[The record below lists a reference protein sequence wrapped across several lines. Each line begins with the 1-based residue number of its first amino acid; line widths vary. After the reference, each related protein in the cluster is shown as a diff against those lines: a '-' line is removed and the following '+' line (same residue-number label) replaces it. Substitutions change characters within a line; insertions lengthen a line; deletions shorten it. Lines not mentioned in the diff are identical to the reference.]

1 VNEPSAA
8 LVDAFAPAY
17 RVERELGR
25 GATARVYLAEDVKHQ
40 RRVAIKVLRE
50 EIAESIGTERFLQ
63 EIMVAAGLSHPHI
76 VPLLDSGKREG
87 ALYYVMPA
95 IEGETLRERL
105 TRESPMAIADA
116 LRITS
121 QIADALSY
129 SHSRGI
135 IHRDVKPENV
145 LIARSGH
152 ALVLDFGIARAIR
165 DAETDRMTQ
174 TGFSLGTPA
183 YMSPEQA
190 SGERDVD
197 ARTDQYSLAMMCYE
211 MLTGTTPF
219 SAPSLELSLR
229 RRFTER
235 APSVRAV
242 RPEVGQEQDEA
253 LQRAMAT
260 APEDRYATIAE
271 FVPMLLRA
279 RNEQLTTG
287 QVARRAP
294 VVAVLP
300 LTNISSDPEN
310 QFLAD
315 GIAEEILGALAQ
327 LKALR
332 VVGRSS
338 SFAFR
343 GDNVD
348 VRKIAEQLHATH
360 VLSGSMRRSGAK
372 LRVSA
377 QLVTTADGQVVWSD
391 RYDRELVD
399 VFAIQDEIA
408 AAVSSALRLVLVPST
423 TRPAHTPNLKA
434 HELFLQARAL
444 YLLGPARYAEA
455 KALIDRGMAMD
466 PESIAGRSLLAGFLA
481 NTGIFGMVAP
491 RDAFPAAKAMA
502 NQVLVDGPNAFALYV
517 LGLSAWL
524 YDWDTR
530 QARRLFEESL
540 LLSDRARALYAT
552 LLVFTGETERALQE
566 MAAALTEDPF
576 DANNRQQHVDVLW
589 YARRMDD
596 ALAEAMRLRELF
608 PESSHVHF
616 QLAKILFATGK
627 AEEALPWAERA
638 AAGRHPN
645 GTASLVEILAALGRR
660 GEAQAILDAALAR
673 SAAAFVSPANLARMC
688 FALGEKDQAFV
699 QLDRAA
705 ETRDSLF
712 VVLGKDPLFDSFRSD
727 ARFEAYV
734 RKVVY

>member
-1 VNEPSAA
+1 MSGIPAS
-8 LVDAFAPAY
+8 LVDSFAPTY

-25 GATARVYLAEDVKHQ
+25 GATAKVYLAEDVKHQ

-76 VPLLDSGKREG
+76 VPLLDSGDRAG

-105 TRESPMAIADA
+105 TRESPLPIADA

-129 SHSRGI
+129 SHSCGI

-152 ALVLDFGIARAIR
+152 AMVLDFGIARAIR
-165 DAETDRMTQ
+165 DAGSDRMTQ

-197 ARTDQYSLAMMCYE
+197 ARSDQYSLAMMCYE

-219 SAPSLELSLR
+219 HAPSLELSLR

-235 APSVRAV
+235 APSVRAA

-253 LQRAMAT
+253 LQRAMST
-260 APEDRYATIAE
+260 APEDRFATVAE
-271 FVPMLLRA
+271 FIPSLLRS
-279 RNEQLTTG
+279 RNEIITTG
-287 QVARRAP
+287 QIAKRPP

-348 VRKIAEQLHATH
+348 VKKIAEQLHATH
-360 VLSGSMRRSGAK
+360 VLSGSMRRSGSK

-391 RYDRELVD
+391 RFDRELVD

-408 AAVSSALRLVLVPST
+408 ASVSAALRLVLVPST

-434 HELFLQARAL
+434 HELFLRARAL
-444 YLLGPARYAEA
+444 YLLGPAQYAEA
-455 KALIDRGMAMD
+455 KELIERGLAMD

-481 NTGIFGMVAP
+481 NTGIFGIAAP
-491 RDAFPAAKAMA
+491 RDAFPKAKGMA
-502 NQVLVDGPNAFALYV
+502 NQVLEDGPNAFATYV
-517 LGLSAWL
+517 LGLAAWL

-530 QARRLFEESL
+530 LARRLWEESL
-540 LLSDRARALYAT
+540 QLSGRARALYAT
-552 LLVFTGETERALQE
+552 LLMFSGETERALQE
-566 MAAALTEDPF
+566 MAVALTEDPL
-576 DANNRQQHVDVLW
+576 DVNNRQQYVDVLW

-596 ALAEAMRLRELF
+596 ALAEAQRLQEMF

-616 QLAKILFATGK
+616 QLAKILLATGN
-627 AEEALPWAERA
+627 AEEALPWARHS

-645 GTASLVEILAALGRR
+645 GTASLVEILAALGKHA
-660 GEAQAILDAALAR
+660 EARTILDAALAR
-673 SAAAFVSPANLARMC
+673 SATAFVSPTNVARMH
-688 FALGEKDQAFV
+688 FALGEKDQAFA
-699 QLDRAA
+699 QLERAA
-705 ETRDSLF
+705 EARDALF
-712 VVLGKDPLFDSFRSD
+712 VTLGKDPLFDAFRTD
-727 ARFEAYV
+727 ARFDGFV
-734 RKVVY
+734 RRVVY

>member
-1 VNEPSAA
+1 VSEPTSS
-8 LVDAFAPAY
+8 LVELFAPTY

-25 GATARVYLAEDVKHQ
+25 GATAKVYLAEDVKHQ

-50 EIAESIGTERFLQ
+50 EIAESLGTERFLQ

-76 VPLLDSGKREG
+76 VPLLDSGERAG

-105 TRESPMAIADA
+105 TRENPMPIADA
-116 LRITS
+116 LRITA

-129 SHSRGI
+129 SHLRGI

-165 DAETDRMTQ
+165 DAGSDRMTQ

-197 ARTDQYSLAMMCYE
+197 ARSDQYSLAMMCYE

-229 RRFTER
+229 KRFTER
-235 APSVRAV
+235 APSVRAL
-242 RPEVGQEQDEA
+242 RPDVAQEQDEA
-253 LQRAMAT
+253 LQRAMST

-271 FVPMLLRA
+271 FVPMLLRS

-287 QVARRAP
+287 QVAKRVP
-294 VVAVLP
+294 VIAVLP
-300 LTNISSDPEN
+300 FTNASSDPEN

-327 LKALR
+327 LKSLR

-343 GDNVD
+343 GDSVD
-348 VRKIAEQLHATH
+348 VRKIADQLHATH
-360 VLSGSMRRSGAK
+360 VLSGSMRRAGTK

-377 QLVTTADGQVVWSD
+377 QLVTTADGQIAWSE

-408 AAVSSALRLVLVPST
+408 AAVSAALRLVLVPST
-423 TRPAHTPNLKA
+423 TRPMHTPNLKA
-434 HELFLQARAL
+434 HELFLQARSV
-444 YLLGPARYAEA
+444 YLLGPQKYAEA
-455 KALIDRGMAMD
+455 KELIERGMSMD

-481 NTGIFGMVAP
+481 NTGIFGMSAP
-491 RDAFPAAKAMA
+491 HDAFPKAKAIA
-502 NQVLVDGPNAFALYV
+502 NQVLEDGPNAFAMYV
-517 LGLSAWL
+517 LGLAAWL

-530 QARRLFEESL
+530 LARRLWEESL
-540 LLSDRARALYAT
+540 QLNGRARALHAT
-552 LLVFTGETERALQE
+552 LLVFCGETELAVRE
-566 MAAALTEDPF
+566 IGAALIEDPF
-576 DANNRQQHVDVLW
+576 DVNNRQQHVEVYW
-589 YARRMDD
+589 YARRMDQ
-596 ALAEAMRLRELF
+596 ALAEANRLQELYAD
-608 PESSHVHF
+608 SSHVHF
-616 QLAKILFATGK
+616 QLAKILLATGK
-627 AEEALPWAERA
+627 AEEALPWAQRS
-638 AAGRHPN
+638 AAGHHPN
-645 GTASLVEILAALGRR
+645 GTASLVEVLATLGRTDEASAILAAS
-660 GEAQAILDAALAR
+660 LAR
-673 SAAAFVSPANLARMC
+673 SEKSFVSPTNLGRMH
-688 FALGEKDQAFV
+688 FALGEKDAAFA
-699 QLDRAA
+699 QLDRAVDA
-705 ETRDSLF
+705 RDPLF
-712 VVLGKDPLFDSFRSD
+712 VTLGKDPLFDAWRGE
-727 ARFEAYV
+727 ARFESYV
-734 RKVVY
+734 RRVTY

>member
-1 VNEPSAA
+1 VSEPSASI
-8 LVDAFAPAY
+8 VEMFAPAY

-25 GATARVYLAEDVKHQ
+25 GATAKVYLAEDVKHQ

-50 EIAESIGTERFLQ
+50 EIAESLGTERFLQ
-63 EIMVAAGLSHPHI
+63 EIVVAAGLSHPHI
-76 VPLLDSGKREG
+76 VPLLDSGERAG

-116 LRITS
+116 LRITA
-121 QIADALSY
+121 QIADALSF

-165 DAETDRMTQ
+165 DAGSDRMTQ

-197 ARTDQYSLAMMCYE
+197 PRTDQYSLAMMCYE
-211 MLTGTTPF
+211 MLTGSTPF

-229 RRFTER
+229 KRFTER
-235 APSVRAV
+235 APSVRAL
-242 RPEVGQEQDEA
+242 RPEVGDEQDAA

-271 FVPMLLRA
+271 FIPMLLRA

-287 QVARRAP
+287 QIAKRVP
-294 VVAVLP
+294 VIAVLP
-300 LTNISSDPEN
+300 FTNASSDPEN

-327 LKALR
+327 LKSLR

-343 GDNVD
+343 GDSVD
-348 VRKIAEQLHATH
+348 VKKIAEQLHASH
-360 VLSGSMRRSGAK
+360 ILSGTMRRAGSK

-377 QLVTTADGQVVWSD
+377 QLVTTADGQIVWSE
-391 RYDRELVD
+391 RFDRELVD

-408 AAVSSALRLVLVPST
+408 ASVSAALRLVLIPAT

-434 HELFLQARAL
+434 HELFLRARSV
-444 YLLGPARYAEA
+444 YLLGPQKYGEA
-455 KALIDRGMAMD
+455 KELIERGLSMD

-481 NTGIFGMVAP
+481 NTGIFGITAP
-491 RDAFPAAKAMA
+491 HDAFPKAKAIA
-502 NQVLVDGPNAFALYV
+502 NQVLEDGPNAFATYV
-517 LGLSAWL
+517 LGLAAWL

-530 QARRLFEESL
+530 LARRLWEESL
-540 LLSDRARALYAT
+540 QLNGRARALYAT
-552 LLVFTGETERALQE
+552 LLVFCGETDRALHE
-566 MAAALTEDPF
+566 IAAALIEDPF
-576 DANNRQQHVDVLW
+576 DVNNRQQHVEVYW
-589 YARRMDD
+589 YSRRMDQ
-596 ALAEAMRLRELF
+596 ALVEAHRLQELY
-608 PESSHVHF
+608 PDSSHVHF
-616 QLAKILFATGK
+616 QLAKILLATGK
-627 AEEALPWAERA
+627 PQEALPWAQRSA
-638 AAGRHPN
+638 TGHHPN
-645 GTASLVEILAALGRR
+645 GTASLVEVLAALGRPD
-660 GEAQAILDAALAR
+660 EARAILDASLAR
-673 SAAAFVSPANLARMC
+673 SAKTFVSPTNLARMH
-688 FALGEKDQAFV
+688 FALGEKDLAFA
-699 QLDRAA
+699 QLDRAVEA
-705 ETRDSLF
+705 RDALF
-712 VVLGKDPLFDSFRSD
+712 VTLGKDPIFDAWRAEPRFDS
-727 ARFEAYV
+727 YV
-734 RKVVY
+734 RRVSY